1 MLGSWNVRLQLMYVR
16 HLLINVSMRGDRT
29 AQNVSEAELSHMT
42 HFADFQTATD
52 PSAHLKLNFKQ
63 Q

>member
-1 MLGSWNVRLQLMYVR
+1 
-16 HLLINVSMRGDRT
+16 MRGDRT

-42 HFADFQTATD
+42 HFADFQTAYTD

-63 Q
+63 K

>member
-1 MLGSWNVRLQLMYVR
+1 MYVR
-16 HLLINVSMRGDRT
+16 HLLIKVSMRGDRT

-63 Q
+63 K